1 MTQHSLYLIKT
12 TSGQELDL
20 TYAKELRSNNLYP
33 FGIHNYAIYR
43 TPQGVYVKGTNT
55 GNVHLMLDQYEVIE
69 ETAAREY
76 VHPYHRIED

>member
-12 TSGQELDL
+12 TTGEELDL

-43 TPQGVYVKGTNT
+43 TPEGVYVKGTNN
-55 GNVHLMLDQYEVIE
+55 GNVHLMLDQYEVLDE
-69 ETAAREY
+69 QAATTY
-76 VHPYHRIED
+76 VHPHHRIED